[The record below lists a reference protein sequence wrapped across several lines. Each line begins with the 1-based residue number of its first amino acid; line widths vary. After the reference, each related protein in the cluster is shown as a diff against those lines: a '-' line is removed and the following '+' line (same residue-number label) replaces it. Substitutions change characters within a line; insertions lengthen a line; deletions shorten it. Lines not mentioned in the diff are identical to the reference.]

1 MNKLSIAGFQQ
12 KFKFTFRRRISFLF
26 LCFGLIFYSVP
37 PAWGETALKSQTV
50 PFFSCQP
57 SSAQLTRLA
66 QPGTPFVQTGQK
78 FAFIGEEGGSFEAW
92 AYPLKLCREFKF
104 SFFVQEATR
113 PLEGKDLVQS
123 ISVVPEAVTLRF
135 VYQSFTVEAIY
146 FSPPHLPA
154 GFILLQVETTVPLK
168 IVCSFIPVLQ
178 PMWPAGLGGQY
189 SYWDKNLHAYVI
201 SEPTG
206 KNHAFIGSPTASGI
220 SYTPA
225 HMLSDS
231 PNEFV
236 LEISPQESGPK
247 AYWPIIITGGKGK
260 REDFASIFQTAPSK
274 IKTYYLETVEYW
286 RSFLKK
292 TLSLTC
298 PEEKLNQAFIWSKL
312 SLAKLLVNN
321 PDLGQGLVAGLGP
334 SGSSGR
340 PGFGWFFSG
349 DAYIN
354 SLGLTAAGAFPLVK
368 KALAFTLKWQRA
380 DGKMAHEL
388 SQAAAYLNWWQDY
401 PYGYIHADTTPYFLV
416 ALENYVTQS
425 GDLNFL
431 HQCWPAA
438 VKAFRFC
445 LATDKNKDGLMDN
458 RQAGLGAL
466 EYGALT
472 DIQTDI
478 YLAAIWLRALQAME
492 KMATFMKKENLA
504 QQARS
509 ILRQAKET
517 YLRCFWNQEEKFFAY
532 AFNPQGHQV
541 KEISPWNTLGIMW
554 NWGKPEQR
562 TASLKR
568 LLRAD
573 MLTDWGIRSLSNQ
586 SSLYGP
592 LNYNYGAVWP
602 FLNGW
607 LTMALY
613 GQHLSFQATTLL
625 KSTAALTFEHTLGA
639 ITEVY
644 SGTLHI
650 WPQEAV
656 PLQGFS
662 SHALL
667 FPFIQGL
674 LGLQGS
680 ALKKE
685 ITFHPQLPADWSEI
699 KINNFQVGSASF
711 NLYLQRKRNSLIIT
725 LTHSKASGYHLTI
738 APCFSRGTRIKQ
750 ITVDNHPIT
759 FQIHEENQVIW
770 PEAKIVLT
778 TNSHLIR
785 VDFEPTLE
793 IIPAWPELT
802 LGAKNQGLK
811 IIDLEFQPKK
821 IIIEAQGRPGG
832 KYQLK
837 LINQQKIKSLE
848 GASLKN
854 SSLVISFPPA
864 PDEKFITKLIKI
876 YLK

>member
-1 MNKLSIAGFQQ
+1 MNELSIASFQQ

-50 PFFSCQP
+50 PFFSWQP

-66 QPGTPFVQTGQK
+66 QPGIPFVQTGQK

-113 PLEGKDLVQS
+113 PLKGKDLGQS
-123 ISVVPEAVTLRF
+123 ISVAPEAVTLRF
-135 VYQSFTVEAIY
+135 VYQSFTVEATY

-154 GFILLQVETTVPLK
+154 GFILLKVETTVPLK

-236 LEISPQESGPK
+236 IEISPQESGPK

-334 SGSSGR
+334 SGTSGR

-445 LATDKNKDGLMDN
+445 LATDKNKNGLMDN

-492 KMATFMKKENLA
+492 KMATFMKKENLS

-607 LTMALY
+607 LIMALY
-613 GQHLSFQATTLL
+613 RQ
-625 KSTAALTFEHTLGA
+625 
-639 ITEVY
+639 
-644 SGTLHI
+644 
-650 WPQEAV
+650 
-656 PLQGFS
+656 
-662 SHALL
+662 
-667 FPFIQGL
+667 
-674 LGLQGS
+674 
-680 ALKKE
+680 
-685 ITFHPQLPADWSEI
+685 
-699 KINNFQVGSASF
+699 ASF

-725 LTHSKASGYHLTI
+725 LTHSKASGYNLTI

-785 VDFEPTLE
+785 IDFEPTLE

-832 KYQLK
+832 KYQLR